1 MTTPS
6 DPENGQSPPDP
17 VNLGK
22 AEPAATAEPVEDA
35 PFDPYRFGKPDYP
48 IPAEYAPPGY
58 TGPIAAPPNPYA
70 GGPPGSP
77 PPPGAN
83 PANPFAN
90 PPGTSYG
97 PNGPQPPYAGGPP
110 PYPTGPAASP
120 YGQPAESPLG
130 YGSAPQQPYGAP
142 PPYGYGLQPPPY
154 SGYVQPTSTNGKAI
168 AALVLGIASIVLC
181 WLSIFD
187 AVFVILALIFGL
199 IALSETKNGRSRG
212 RGLAVAGLVCMVV
225 GALLATLISVKVFR
239 AVDRCGGLNQADRSS
254 FNQCLK
260 DNL

>member
-22 AEPAATAEPVEDA
+22 ADAPAASDA
-35 PFDPYRFGKPDYP
+35 VDDQPFDPYRFGKPDYP

-58 TGPIAAPPNPYA
+58 TGPIAPPPNTYA
-70 GGPPGSP
+70 GGPSASAL
-77 PPPGAN
+77 PPGAN

-97 PNGPQPPYAGGPP
+97 PNGPQPPYAGGPQS
-110 PYPTGPAASP
+110 PYAGGPQSP
-120 YGQPAESPLG
+120 YGAPTDSQYG
-130 YGSAPQQPYGAP
+130 YGPAQQQPYGAP

-199 IALSETKNGRSRG
+199 IALNETKEGRSRG

-225 GALLATLISVKVFR
+225 GALLATLISIKVFR
-239 AVDRCGGLNQADRSS
+239 AVDRCGGLDQADRSS